1 MKYCTGCSA
10 EYQDTVEKCA
20 DCGGTELV
28 GQAEMRQRGIR
39 MPDDMDTRR
48 FVRAATAV
56 DPLSSEHFV
65 SVLEA
70 ASIPVFARS
79 RRDGPIEPAAS
90 AMGWWEILVP
100 EESLEKAIALI
111 GEERGKM
118 DASSAEAGQAAE
130 EEEAEGEAAEAEAAQ
145 RKPA

>member
-1 MKYCTGCSA
+1 MKYCTECSA

-28 GQAEMRQRGIR
+28 GPAEMKQRGIR
-39 MPDDMDTRR
+39 LPDDMDTRR
-48 FVRAATAV
+48 FVRAATAD

-70 ASIPVFARS
+70 AQIPVFARS
-79 RRDGPIEPAAS
+79 RRDGPIEPATS

-100 EESLEKAIALI
+100 EESLQKAMALI
-111 GEERGKM
+111 KEERGKM
-118 DASSAEAGQAAE
+118 DASSDEAGQAAVD
-130 EEEAEGEAAEAEAAQ
+130 EEAEGEAAEKAAALP
-145 RKPA
+145 KPA